1 MHSQQ
6 HPDPELLDRLHA
18 GLLDEEPEA
27 RAALEQHVADCAA
40 CRQQLDGWQQLGPAG
55 LGPQLDSR
63 QLADDLQAARRRA
76 LGSHSASAGHR
87 HRALA
92 PYAAAAVLLLAVSAG
107 LWSLLPYDS
116 DTPAVVAS
124 RSSEQVPDVY
134 EDLDFYLWLAT
145 QQDNGNGD
153 EHSNPNNT

>member
-18 GLLDEEPEA
+18 GLLDEQPEA

-76 LGSHSASAGHR
+76 LNSRSAGHR
-87 HRALA
+87 HRAIA

-107 LWSLLPYDS
+107 LWSLLQPGS
-116 DTPAVVAS
+116 DTPAIMAT
-124 RSSEQVPDVY
+124 RSSQPVPDVY

-145 QQDNGNGD
+145 QQDKGNGN